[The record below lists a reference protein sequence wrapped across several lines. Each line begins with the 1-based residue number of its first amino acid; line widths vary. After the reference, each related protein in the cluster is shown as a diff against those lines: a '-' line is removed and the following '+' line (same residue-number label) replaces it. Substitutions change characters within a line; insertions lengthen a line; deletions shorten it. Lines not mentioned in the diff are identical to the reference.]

1 MQAESTLMGKV
12 KERGGGRGI
21 GRRLLLPVA
30 VPFLLLIVWSL
41 AAQRM
46 GVLSRFLAPPWDV
59 AATLWRLLLDGSL
72 VTNTAASL
80 GRVLIG
86 LGAAALIGIPT
97 GILVGWW
104 PTARQA
110 LSPLLE
116 FLRPVPIAAWV
127 PLSVLVF
134 GIGETPARVLILLGA
149 IHPII
154 LNTALGVSSVEKL
167 HLRAAQMMGASHR
180 AIVLKVVLPSA
191 LPSVVAGIRLGLGV
205 AWWVV
210 IVAELLAVRSGLGY
224 MMVQA
229 QALIRSDI
237 IMAGIIAIGVVGLA
251 LNRLALW
258 AEQMITPWRRFQ

>member
-12 KERGGGRGI
+12 KERSGGRGI

-30 VPFLLLIVWSL
+30 VPLLLLIVWSL

-80 GRVLIG
+80 ARVLIG

-116 FLRPVPIAAWV
+116 FVRPVPIAAWV
-127 PLSVLVF
+127 PLS
-134 GIGETPARVLILLGA
+134 
-149 IHPII
+149 
-154 LNTALGVSSVEKL
+154 
-167 HLRAAQMMGASHR
+167 
-180 AIVLKVVLPSA
+180 
-191 LPSVVAGIRLGLGV
+191 
-205 AWWVV
+205 
-210 IVAELLAVRSGLGY
+210 
-224 MMVQA
+224 
-229 QALIRSDI
+229 
-237 IMAGIIAIGVVGLA
+237 
-251 LNRLALW
+251 
-258 AEQMITPWRRFQ
+258 